1 MPVSINKDLG
11 FRRDGSN
18 NHFYRKD
25 LGQEK
30 TVRWFFCYLKIVSF
44 NDREWR

>member
-1 MPVSINKDLG
+1 MSVSINKDLG

-25 LGQEK
+25 FWSGEYRPVVFL
-30 TVRWFFCYLKIVSF
+30 LS
-44 NDREWR
+44 